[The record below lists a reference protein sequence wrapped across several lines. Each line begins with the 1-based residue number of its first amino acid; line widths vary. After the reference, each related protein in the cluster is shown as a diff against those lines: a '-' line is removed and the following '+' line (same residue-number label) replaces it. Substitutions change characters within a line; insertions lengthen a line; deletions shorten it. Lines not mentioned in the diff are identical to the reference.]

1 MSHRAHILVV
11 EDDFAIRETV
21 TEVLEGEGFRVTCAS
36 NGAEALLRLQETD
49 VPPGLILLDL
59 MMPVMDGWEFRL
71 AQRRDPRLCDI
82 PVIVLSAGAGMEARL
97 ASLSPDAFLPK
108 PFELDHL
115 LHTVARVA
123 LRHGGI
129 GSAPAAMHQSA

>member
-1 MSHRAHILVV
+1 MSQRAHIFVV

-21 TEVLEGEGFRVTCAS
+21 SEVLESEGFRVTCAS
-36 NGAEALLRLQETD
+36 NGAEALVRLDETD
-49 VPPGLILLDL
+49 ALPGLILLDL

-71 AQRRDPRLCDI
+71 AQRRNPRISDI

-97 ASLSPDAFLPK
+97 SILAPDAFLPK

-115 LHTVARVA
+115 LHTVARVC

-129 GSAPAAMHQSA
+129 GSAPAAIHQGA

>member
-1 MSHRAHILVV
+1 MSQRAHILVV

-21 TEVLEGEGFRVTCAS
+21 TEVLESEGFKVTCAS
-36 NGAEALLRLQETD
+36 NGAEALNRLDETD
-49 VPPGLILLDL
+49 ALPGLILLDL

-71 AQRRDPRLCDI
+71 AQRRNPRIAEI
-82 PVIVLSAGAGMEARL
+82 PVIVLSAGAGMEGRL
-97 ASLSPDAFLPK
+97 ASLAPDAFLPK
-108 PFELDHL
+108 PFELEHL

-129 GSAPAAMHQSA
+129 GQAPSAMYQSA